1 MSDAREIVEAI
12 IDRILE
18 EMEFEQEIEILE
30 LENVVGIIEFPTF
43 DRMEFNWI
51 ELDPLYEG

>member
-1 MSDAREIVEAI
+1 MADAREIVEAI

-18 EMEFEQEIEILE
+18 EMELEAEIEMEEQENI
-30 LENVVGIIEFPTF
+30 VRIIEFETF

-51 ELDPLYEG
+51 EMDPIYEG

>member
-12 IDRILE
+12 IDRILD
-18 EMEFEQEIEILE
+18 EMELEAEIKMGEQE
-30 LENVVGIIEFPTF
+30 NFVRIIEFETF

-51 ELDPLYEG
+51 EMDPIYEG

>member
-12 IDRILE
+12 IDRILD
-18 EMEFEQEIEILE
+18 EMELEAGIKIKEQ
-30 LENVVGIIEFPTF
+30 ENVVRIIEFETF

-51 ELDPLYEG
+51 EMDPIYVG

>member
-12 IDRILE
+12 IDRILD
-18 EMEFEQEIEILE
+18 EMELEAGIEIKEQE
-30 LENVVGIIEFPTF
+30 NVIRIIEFETF

-51 ELDPLYEG
+51 EMDPIYVG

>member
-1 MSDAREIVEAI
+1 MSDAREIVEVI

-30 LENVVGIIEFPTF
+30 QENVVGIIEFPTF
-43 DRMEFNWI
+43 ERMEFNWTEI
-51 ELDPLYEG
+51 DPLYEG

>member
-12 IDRILE
+12 IDRILD
-18 EMEFEQEIEILE
+18 EMELEAGIEIKE
-30 LENVVGIIEFPTF
+30 QENVVRIIEFETF

-51 ELDPLYEG
+51 EMDPIYVG

>member
-1 MSDAREIVEAI
+1 MSHAREIVEAI

-30 LENVVGIIEFPTF
+30 QENIVGIIEFPTF

-51 ELDPLYEG
+51 ELDQIYEG

>member
-12 IDRILE
+12 IDSLLDKMELE
-18 EMEFEQEIEILE
+18 VEVEMEEQE
-30 LENVVGIIEFPTF
+30 NFARIEFENF

-51 ELDPLYEG
+51 EMDPIYEG